1 MARVLG
7 EVMAVSALAL
17 LAYMLVLW
25 ALSLRLRDVSI
36 VDPAWPAGF
45 VIVAW
50 LALATGDGASARRAL
65 LATLVSLWGVRLAA
79 YLLAR
84 KLRER
89 REDPRY
95 ASMRERRGRSFA
107 LVSLASVF

>member
-7 EVMAVSALAL
+7 EVTAVSAAAL
-17 LAYMLVLW
+17 LAYMLALW
-25 ALSLRLRDVSI
+25 MLSLRLRDVSI
-36 VDPAWPAGF
+36 VDLAWPVGF

-50 LALATGDGASARRAL
+50 LAYALGDGCEGRHAL
-65 LATLVSLWGVRLAA
+65 LAALVSLWGVRLGA

-89 REDPRY
+89 GEDPRY
-95 ASMRERRGRSFA
+95 TAMRER
-107 LVSLASVF
+107 